1 MDSNT
6 GMNYLE
12 TSSNGQSHKN
22 PLFDYLYVLAKRR
35 KYIINAILITGV
47 ITVIITLL
55 LPNWYTAT
63 ASVLPPKRPGGLL
76 SMLEGGFSSLIK
88 NLPGLGGRLGGSQ
101 EAYSY
106 LAILQSRTAMERVVQ
121 KFDLIKVYETRKN
134 SLDDTIKELRKNCEF
149 EYATEGNITIT
160 VSDKDPQRAADMAN
174 YFIELLNELSMQLG
188 TQEARQ
194 NREFIERRYHQNLV
208 DLKSAEDRM
217 KVFQQKYGI
226 YELTEQTKTAIK
238 AAAELKSEQVA
249 KEIEFSIVRKS
260 VGTENPRTQAL
271 QLELNELNQKLQEL
285 KYGKAG
291 WYDDRSVSLFVP
303 FKDVPQLGLEYFR
316 LYRDLQ
322 IQNRLMEFLLP
333 LYEQAKI
340 DEHKDTPVVLVLD
353 NATPPERKSS
363 PHRTLIVLIFVFL
376 AAMFSTTWVFLQE
389 IYEREKGHNEKVAAI
404 ISELSRGK
412 FLKRFFKQ
420 KTPAPFE
427 HVERY

>member
-6 GMNYLE
+6 SMHYPDP
-12 TSSNGQSHKN
+12 SPNGQPRKS
-22 PLFDYLYVLAKRR
+22 PLFDYLYVLVKRR
-35 KYIINAILITGV
+35 KLIINAVLLTGIV
-47 ITVIITLL
+47 TALITLL
-55 LPNWYTAT
+55 LPNWYAAT

-76 SMLEGGFSSLIK
+76 SMLEGGFSSLLR
-88 NLPGLGGRLGGSQ
+88 NLPGLGGRIGSSQ

-106 LAILQSRTAMERVVQ
+106 LAILQSRTAMEKVVQ
-121 KFDLIKVYETRKN
+121 KFDLIKVYETRKG

-160 VSDKDPQRAADMAN
+160 VYDKDPQRAADMAN
-174 YFIELLNELSMQLG
+174 YFIAMLNDLSTQLG
-188 TQEARQ
+188 TQEAKQ
-194 NREFIERRYHQNLV
+194 NREFIEKRYSQNLL
-208 DLKSAEDRM
+208 DLKSAEDSM

-226 YELTEQTKTAIK
+226 YELNEQTKTAIK

-249 KEIEFSIVRKS
+249 KEIEFDIVKKSI
-260 VGTENPRTQAL
+260 GTENPRTQG
-271 QLELNELNQKLQEL
+271 LELELGELNKKLQEL

-291 WYDDRSVSLFVP
+291 WYDDRSVNLFVP
-303 FKDVPQLGLEYFR
+303 FKDVPQLGLEYLR
-316 LYRDLQ
+316 RYRDLQ
-322 IQNRLMEFLLP
+322 IQNKLMEFLLP

-353 NATPPERKSS
+353 NATPPQRKRT

-404 ISELSRGK
+404 INELSRGR
-412 FLKRFFKQ
+412 FLRRFIKQ
-420 KTPAPFE
+420 KTPAAFE
-427 HVERY
+427 HAERY